1 MRQTLIVLTAAL
13 ALALP
18 AMALADGNST
28 SDPNA
33 AQACKTQRTQM
44 GTGAF
49 EATYGTNKNKS
60 NAFGKCVS
68 KMARAQSGDQ
78 TSAGS
83 TCKTERSDPNFAA
96 SHDGKTFEQFYGTNK
111 NGKNAYGKCVSA
123 QAKASSDERN
133 DAVVNAAKQCKTE
146 RKADPAAF
154 KQTYGTNKNKSNAFG
169 KCVSKTAKANCYVV
183 GRKADHLAGGAVL
196 LHVGVR
202 VGDL

>member
-68 KMARAQSGDQ
+68 K
-78 TSAGS
+78 
-83 TCKTERSDPNFAA
+83 
-96 SHDGKTFEQFYGTNK
+96 
-111 NGKNAYGKCVSA
+111 
-123 QAKASSDERN
+123 
-133 DAVVNAAKQCKTE
+133 
-146 RKADPAAF
+146 
-154 KQTYGTNKNKSNAFG
+154 
-169 KCVSKTAKANCYVV
+169 TAKANC
-183 GRKADHLAGGAVL
+183 
-196 LHVGVR
+196 
-202 VGDL
+202 